1 MTLVSSAQGRF
12 NIQQNNL
19 KDANVKKVQNL

>member
-1 MTLVSSAQGRF
+1 MTLVYSAQGGL

-19 KDANVKKVQNL
+19 KDASVKKVQNL